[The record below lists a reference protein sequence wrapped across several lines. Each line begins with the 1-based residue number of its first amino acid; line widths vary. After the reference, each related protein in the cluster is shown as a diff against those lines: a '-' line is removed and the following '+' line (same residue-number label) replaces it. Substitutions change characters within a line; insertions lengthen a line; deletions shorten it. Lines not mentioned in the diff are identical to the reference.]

1 MDKRY
6 TFGFIGCGNMG
17 GALAVAAA
25 KGSPDMPIAVY
36 DPMTE
41 KARALADAFENV
53 RVTSTAEL
61 AQGSRYI
68 FIGVKPQML
77 ETLFAALSPL
87 LPDDAILVSMAAGT
101 AIAKIETLAGKAL
114 PVIRIMPNIAVS
126 VGKGV
131 ILYDANDKVSE
142 NDLSF
147 FVSAMSG
154 AGLLDRIGESKIDA
168 ASAVSG
174 CGPAFAYLFI
184 EALADGGVAC
194 GLPRDKAQ
202 TYAAA
207 MLAGAAEHVILSGKH
222 PGALKD
228 AVCSP
233 GGTTI
238 AGVRALEEHGF
249 RAAAMDAVIK
259 AYEKTLKL

>member
-1 MDKRY
+1 MEKSY

-17 GALAVAAA
+17 GALATAAA
-25 KGSPDMPIAVY
+25 QGNPGMAIAVC
-36 DPMTE
+36 DALPQ
-41 KARALADAFENV
+41 KAEALAAGFDNITVAP
-53 RVTSTAEL
+53 L
-61 AQGSRYI
+61 ARIAADSEYI

-77 ETLFAALSPL
+77 EALFEELSPL
-87 LPDDAILVSMAAGT
+87 LPEDAVLISMAAGT
-101 AIAKIETLAGKAL
+101 SIRKIEALAGKKL
-114 PVIRIMPNIAVS
+114 PVIRIMPNIPVC

-131 ILYDANDKVSE
+131 ILYARNEKVTDE
-142 NDLSF
+142 ALAF
-147 FVSAMSG
+147 FVGAMSG
-154 AGLLDRIGESKIDA
+154 AGLLDAIPEEKIDA
-168 ASAVSG
+168 ASTISG

-207 MLAGAAEHVILSGKH
+207 MLAGSAEHVLLSGSH

-238 AGVRALEEHGF
+238 AGVRALEEKSF
-249 RAAAMDAVIK
+249 RAAAMDAVIV

>member
-1 MDKRY
+1 MNKQY

-25 KGSPDMPIAVY
+25 QGNPGMRIAVC
-36 DPMTE
+36 DALAE
-41 KARALADAFENV
+41 KAEALAGQFENIAV
-53 RVTSTAEL
+53 VPMEEL
-61 AQGSRYI
+61 AAESRYV

-77 ETLFAALSPL
+77 EALFAALAPL
-87 LPDDAILVSMAAGT
+87 LPDDTTLVSMAAGT
-101 AIAKIETLAGKAL
+101 AIAKIEALAGKPL
-114 PVIRIMPNIAVS
+114 PVIRIMPNIPVS

-131 ILYDANDKVSE
+131 ILHAHNARVSE
-142 NDLSF
+142 DSLRF
-147 FVSAMSG
+147 FTQAMSG
-154 AGLLDRIGESKIDA
+154 AGLLDAIPEEKIDA
-168 ASAVSG
+168 ASTISG

-207 MLAGAAEHVILSGKH
+207 MLAGSAEHVLLSGKH

-238 AGVRALEEHGF
+238 AGVRALEEKSF
-249 RAAAMDAVIK
+249 RAAAMDAVIA